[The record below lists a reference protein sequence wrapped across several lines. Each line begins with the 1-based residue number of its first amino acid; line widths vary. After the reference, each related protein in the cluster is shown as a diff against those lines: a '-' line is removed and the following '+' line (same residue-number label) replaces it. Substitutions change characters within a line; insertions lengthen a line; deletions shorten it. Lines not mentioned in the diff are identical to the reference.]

1 MCGKSRPLCY
11 FHSDQKFKDDISD
24 ERIDAKKAKDRRLV
38 AIAAMKGLAEM
49 PANDIIT
56 AIDGNANVEGM
67 VSKTHRE
74 IDIYHL

>member
-1 MCGKSRPLCY
+1 M
-11 FHSDQKFKDDISD
+11 
-24 ERIDAKKAKDRRLV
+24 DAKKAKDRRLV

-67 VSKTHRE
+67 VSKNHRQT
-74 IDIYHL
+74 DIYHL

>member
-1 MCGKSRPLCY
+1 MFTDNIL
-11 FHSDQKFKDDISD
+11 D

-56 AIDGNANVEGM
+56 AIDGNANVGGT
-67 VSKTHRE
+67 VSKAHRK
-74 IDIYHL
+74 INVYHWYI